1 MSIQIFKCQEFF
13 VCFSQEAG
21 RAIHRPGPTNKALA
35 IGLFLAN
42 HYASL
47 QLGVF
52 ELARSVWRAPRR
64 LARAAIAPLRH
75 DGYTVHGFRRAVSGV
90 ARVVALTALRIFCF
104 GLGLILPEV
113 VFNWLRLHEKLLR
126 LGLYHRIQNIYI
138 SKAPDGGVFGCEDRV
153 FTRLITEAV
162 AAPDVSISASMEE
175 RIRQRVFQELVEHIT
190 PRLERLPFGRSVKP
204 ILEEIL
210 LRALRSEL
218 GIEAPQAQPQPTPPL
233 ALPFAER
240 SEGADPNTPIELIRA
255 FLSQPAILQL
265 VAMIVEHQGPQ
276 GGLMQFL
283 AQLLGAPI
291 PPDLRAFQGRLLDAI
306 REEAKAVYDTQLYSA
321 DEVRDGI
328 TALQAII
335 NRAVLKVVKE
345 NAQIMANALA
355 AVAAWSVN
363 DADFANL
370 IRCSQDLSSLKEL
383 LRAPSDEE
391 QELPPSH
398 EKQELPLSHEEQ
410 ELLPYYLCV
419 DLERCRKVRSDLP
432 DLDSSSNMGKCFLK
446 LGTLVTKFVN
456 YNLPREFGE
465 ALALPDVP
473 EEENPPIA

>member
-1 MSIQIFKCQEFF
+1 
-13 VCFSQEAG
+13 
-21 RAIHRPGPTNKALA
+21 
-35 IGLFLAN
+35 
-42 HYASL
+42 
-47 QLGVF
+47 
-52 ELARSVWRAPRR
+52 
-64 LARAAIAPLRH
+64 
-75 DGYTVHGFRRAVSGV
+75 
-90 ARVVALTALRIFCF
+90 
-104 GLGLILPEV
+104 
-113 VFNWLRLHEKLLR
+113 
-126 LGLYHRIQNIYI
+126 
-138 SKAPDGGVFGCEDRV
+138 
-153 FTRLITEAV
+153 
-162 AAPDVSISASMEE
+162 
-175 RIRQRVFQELVEHIT
+175 
-190 PRLERLPFGRSVKP
+190 
-204 ILEEIL
+204 
-210 LRALRSEL
+210 
-218 GIEAPQAQPQPTPPL
+218 
-233 ALPFAER
+233 
-240 SEGADPNTPIELIRA
+240 
-255 FLSQPAILQL
+255 
-265 VAMIVEHQGPQ
+265 
-276 GGLMQFL
+276 MQFL

-306 REEAKAVYDTQLYSA
+306 REEAKAVYDTRLYSA

-335 NRAVLKVVKE
+335 NRAVLRVVKE
-345 NAQIMANALA
+345 NAQIMAKAFA

-363 DADFANL
+363 DADLANL